1 MERESFENIET
12 AEFMNEN
19 FVSIKLDREER
30 PDVDNIYMSACIE
43 MMGHGGWPLSVF
55 LTHDKKPFY
64 AGTYFPAEDKDGMP
78 GFISILSAITKA
90 WKNERN
96 ILLES
101 ADSFIKRLSETSKID
116 ENLSISEECI
126 DDALNYFTHTFDYNY
141 GGFGHA
147 PKFPSPHNLMFL
159 MRMDLKENDSV
170 IKNIV
175 ITTLRGIANGG
186 IRDHV
191 AGGFCR
197 YSTDKSWLTPHFEK
211 MLYDNA
217 LLTIAYTEAIQ
228 SYGVVGDEANT
239 KADFKDSSYW
249 SMVIRETLEY
259 LTRDM
264 LSPEG
269 GFFTAEDADSEGEE
283 GKFYVWTPEEIDE
296 ILGLSDGERFCNL
309 LDITQKGNFEGKNI
323 PNLIGKRVTQE
334 DTLFIKQCVPKVLEA
349 RMKRIPPFKD
359 DKILLSS
366 NGLIIAALSKA
377 GRVLQC
383 TEYIDKARNTIDFI
397 LRKMVRNGRLY
408 STYRDGKSAHLAT
421 LDGYAYFIWGLTE
434 LYEATFEPR
443 LLKQAVH
450 WNKEM
455 LSIFMEGHT
464 LYFSGS
470 DVEDIPIRQQ
480 NASDGAVPAGQAI
493 AVLNLIRLARM
504 TGDFTL
510 EDTARRIIIGLSDEI
525 LHSPVA
531 YTGLLMSEMYL
542 RTGGFDIVLVSGE
555 GIEAMIEVT
564 RGFYPFCT
572 FLVCGEGYDDVAE
585 LAPFT
590 NEMLQIGGK
599 ATAYVCSHGSCMSPV
614 TSKEDLQKI
623 INGPR

>member
-12 AEFMNEN
+12 AEFMNKN

-30 PDVDNIYMSACIE
+30 PDVDNIYMSACVE
-43 MMGHGGWPLSVF
+43 MTGHGGWPLSVF

-64 AGTYFPAEDKDGMP
+64 AGTYFPTEDKDGMP
-78 GFISILSAITKA
+78 GFISILSAITNA
-90 WKNERN
+90 WRNERS

-126 DDALNYFTHTFDYNY
+126 DDALNYFTHSFDYNY

-159 MRMDLKENDSV
+159 MRMNLKENYVV

-197 YSTDKSWLTPHFEK
+197 YSTDKTWLTPHFEK

-228 SYGVVGDEANT
+228 SYGFNSDTSNNIDGN
-239 KADFKDSSYW
+239 YW
-249 SMVIRETLEY
+249 NMVIRETLEY

-264 LSPEG
+264 LSSEG
-269 GFFTAEDADSEGEE
+269 GFFTAEDADSEGKE
-283 GKFYVWTPEEIDE
+283 GKFYVWTPEEIDK
-296 ILGLSDGERFCNL
+296 ILGRSDGERFCNL

-349 RMKRIPPFKD
+349 RMTRIPPFKD

-366 NGLIIAALSKA
+366 NGLIIVALSKA
-377 GRVLQC
+377 GHVLQC

-480 NASDGAVPAGQAI
+480 NASDGAVPAGQGI

-525 LHSPVA
+525 LRSPAA

-542 RTGGFDIVLVSGE
+542 RTGGFDIVLVSGK

-590 NEMLQIGGK
+590 NEMLQIDGK
-599 ATAYVCSHGSCMSPV
+599 ATAYVCSHGSCIPPV

-623 INGPR
+623 INGSR

>member
-12 AEFMNEN
+12 AEFMNKN

-30 PDVDNIYMSACIE
+30 PDVDNLYMAACVE
-43 MMGHGGWPLSVF
+43 MTGQGGWPLSIF

-64 AGTYFPAEDKDGMP
+64 AGTYFPAEDKYGMP
-78 GFISILSAITKA
+78 GFISILSAITNA
-90 WKNERN
+90 WRNERS

-101 ADSFIKRLSETSKID
+101 ADSFIKQLSETSKID

-159 MRMDLKENDSV
+159 MRMDLKENYVV

-197 YSTDKSWLTPHFEK
+197 YSTDKTWLTPHFEK

-228 SYGVVGDEANT
+228 SYCFNSDTSNNINGN
-239 KADFKDSSYW
+239 YW
-249 SMVIRETLEY
+249 NMVIRETLEY

-264 LSPEG
+264 LSSEG

-283 GKFYVWTPEEIDE
+283 GKFYVWTPEEIDK
-296 ILGLSDGERFCNL
+296 ILGRPNGERFCNL

-349 RMKRIPPFKD
+349 RMTRISPFKD

-366 NGLIIAALSKA
+366 NGLIIVALSKA
-377 GRVLQC
+377 GHVLQC

-397 LRKMVRNGRLY
+397 LRKMVRNGRLC

-572 FLVCGEGYDDVAE
+572 FLVCGERYDDVAE

-590 NEMLQIGGK
+590 NEMLQIDGK
-599 ATAYVCSHGSCMSPV
+599 ATAYVCSHGSCMPPV

>member
-12 AEFMNEN
+12 AEFMNKN

-43 MMGHGGWPLSVF
+43 MTGQGGWPLSVF

-64 AGTYFPAEDKDGMP
+64 AGTYFPTEDKDGMP
-78 GFISILSAITKA
+78 GFISILSAITNA
-90 WKNERN
+90 WRNERS

-126 DDALNYFTHTFDYNY
+126 DDALNYFTHSFDYNY

-159 MRMDLKENDSV
+159 MRMNLKENYVV

-197 YSTDKSWLTPHFEK
+197 YSTDKTWLTPHFEK

-228 SYGVVGDEANT
+228 SYGFNSDTSNNIDGNC
-239 KADFKDSSYW
+239 W
-249 SMVIRETLEY
+249 NMVIRETLEY

-264 LSPEG
+264 LSSEG

-283 GKFYVWTPEEIDE
+283 GKFYVWTPEEIDK
-296 ILGLSDGERFCNL
+296 ILGRFDGERFCNL

-349 RMKRIPPFKD
+349 RMTRISPFKD

-366 NGLIIAALSKA
+366 NGLIIVALSKA
-377 GRVLQC
+377 GHVLQC

-590 NEMLQIGGK
+590 NEMLQIDGK
-599 ATAYVCSHGSCMSPV
+599 ATAYVCSHGSCMPPV

-623 INGPR
+623 INGSR